1 MVILKHGE
9 RCKSSD
15 TQSNDEIV
23 CRGAADDS
31 YRVGIKFLLSL
42 PVRDQVNSEDQSS
55 LDENTETQD
64 IKGNLRKVIVFLV
77 VVTSLAAVYQIMI
90 FNFVLPNREIHWQKT
105 TLPQVQTYDEQG
117 RRFAVLVLLEQD
129 LGDATQPLTLF
140 QKPEVREEFNRL
152 RLATLA
158 LPVNS
163 ESRDVQEWMK
173 SKSISRLPALLLY
186 ATGYSEPVR
195 LNASQ
200 LDANQLVNTLK
211 DVRFQRYE
219 P

>member
-1 MVILKHGE
+1 M
-9 RCKSSD
+9 
-15 TQSNDEIV
+15 
-23 CRGAADDS
+23 
-31 YRVGIKFLLSL
+31 
-42 PVRDQVNSEDQSS
+42 NSEDQSS

-77 VVTSLAAVYQIMI
+77 VVTSLAAIYQIMI

-173 SKSISRLPALLLY
+173 SKSINRLPALLLY

-195 LNASQ
+195 LNACQ

>member
-1 MVILKHGE
+1 M
-9 RCKSSD
+9 
-15 TQSNDEIV
+15 
-23 CRGAADDS
+23 
-31 YRVGIKFLLSL
+31 
-42 PVRDQVNSEDQSS
+42 NSEDQSS

-77 VVTSLAAVYQIMI
+77 VVTSLAAIYQIMI

-105 TLPQVQTYDEQG
+105 TLPQVPTYDEQG

>member
-1 MVILKHGE
+1 MYK
-9 RCKSSD
+9 R
-15 TQSNDEIV
+15 Q
-23 CRGAADDS
+23 
-31 YRVGIKFLLSL
+31 
-42 PVRDQVNSEDQSS
+42 
-55 LDENTETQD
+55 
-64 IKGNLRKVIVFLV
+64 
-77 VVTSLAAVYQIMI
+77 
-90 FNFVLPNREIHWQKT
+90 
-105 TLPQVQTYDEQG
+105 
-117 RRFAVLVLLEQD
+117 VLVLLEQD